1 MNFVLARKKSY
12 FSWLVSTGMRQFC
25 NKLWMEIYN
34 CESPKYKASS
44 HQWLIWPNI
53 YLITDW
59 YLLFALLGAMARA
72 STCSNWPL
80 HLSGGHSARARS
92 PGIMIVVAVAVGLLT
107 AWCGD
112 VQIQQEASEQNV
124 EEGSAS
130 CVQHSSGSVHHCIGA
145 IRPMMSW
152 KPHQSQHRTQ
162 IVVSQQP
169 SPQHSTATTLPP
181 RVEMNESDFD
191 KSEIAKCW
199 SWVWV
204 SQWSSVS
211 NYLW

>member
-34 CESPKYKASS
+34 CERPKYKASVAYLTRYLS
-44 HQWLIWPNI
+44 DHWLIFVICFAGSHDSSKHLQQLTTTLVRWSQCPGPVTWDHDCGGSCCWPPHCMV
-53 YLITDW
+53 W
-59 YLLFALLGAMARA
+59 G
-72 STCSNWPL
+72 CSNSAGSLWTECW
-80 HLSGGHSARARS
+80 GGVRELCPAFQWQCPSLYRSDQTNDVMKTSSESA
-92 PGIMIVVAVAVGLLT
+92 P
-107 AWCGD
+107 D
-112 VQIQQEASEQNV
+112 
-124 EEGSAS
+124 
-130 CVQHSSGSVHHCIGA
+130 
-145 IRPMMSW
+145 
-152 KPHQSQHRTQ
+152 Q

-181 RVEMNESDFD
+181 LVEMNESDFD

>member
-34 CESPKYKASS
+34 CERPKYKASVAYLTKYLS
-44 HQWLIWPNI
+44 DHWLIFVI
-53 YLITDW
+53 C
-59 YLLFALLGAMARA
+59 FAGSHDSSKHLQQLTTTLVRWSQCPGRV
-72 STCSNWPL
+72 TCT
-80 HLSGGHSARARS
+80 
-92 PGIMIVVAVAVGLLT
+92 GIMIVVAVAVGPLT

-152 KPHQSQHRTQ
+152 KPHQSQHRAQ